1 MTLYYKLR
9 FDLLSTY
16 LKKKNNNKGKVITG
30 QFYYQL
36 VTSRFAR
43 KVARVDM

>member
-1 MTLYYKLR
+1 MTLYYKLQ
-9 FDLLSTY
+9 FDLLSTQS
-16 LKKKNNNKGKVITG
+16 KKKNNNKGKVITG
-30 QFYYQL
+30 RFHNQL